1 LQLKIKHLE
10 TPQNSIKKKIV
21 LGVLFLLPIAIYM
34 FFATGVN
41 NFGKL
46 PVLSQDVVSV
56 ASFKDLDGN
65 AVTLDN
71 KITILGFFGDT
82 PLQTKAYTYNL
93 AHKIY
98 KKNHEYN
105 EFQFLILLPQSAR
118 NGAKILTA
126 KISEIAPTTAWKYAF
141 GTPQDIEKAF
151 ASLKSGYSLDSSLA
165 SSFVFIIDKDAHLRG
180 RNDDQDMPDGL
191 VYGYNSADIGDINNR
206 MSDDVKVVLAE
217 YRKETKENSRRNQI
231 LVKQE

>member
-1 LQLKIKHLE
+1 MQLKIKHLE

-56 ASFKDLDGN
+56 SNFKDLKG
-65 AVTLDN
+65 APVTLDN

-98 KKNHEYN
+98 KKNHEYK

-118 NGAKILTA
+118 NGAKILTN

-141 GTPQDIEKAF
+141 GTPQAIQEAF
-151 ASLKSGYSLDSSLA
+151 TSLNSGYTLDSSLA
-165 SSFVFIIDKDAHLRG
+165 SSFVFIIDKDANLRG

-231 LVKQE
+231 LVKQQ

>member
-1 LQLKIKHLE
+1 LE
-10 TPQNSIKKKIV
+10 TSENSIKKKIV

-46 PVLSQDVVSV
+46 PVLSEDVSRVS
-56 ASFKDLDGN
+56 SFKDLNGN

-71 KITILGFFGDT
+71 KITVLGFFGKT
-82 PLQTKAYTYNL
+82 PLETKAYTYNL

-105 EFQFLILLPQSAR
+105 EFQFLILLPEEAR

-126 KISEIAPTTAWKYAF
+126 KISEIAATTAWTYAF
-141 GTPQDIEKAF
+141 GTPEAIQEVF
-151 ASLKSGYSLDSSLA
+151 ASLKSGYTLDGSLS
-165 SSFVFIIDKDAHLRG
+165 SSFVFIIDKDVRLRG
-180 RNDDQDMPDGL
+180 RNDDEDIPDGL
-191 VYGYNSADIGDINNR
+191 VYGYDSADIGDINNR

-217 YRKETKENSRRNQI
+217 YRKETKENSRRNEI

>member
-1 LQLKIKHLE
+1 
-10 TPQNSIKKKIV
+10 
-21 LGVLFLLPIAIYM
+21 M

-56 ASFKDLDGN
+56 SNFKDLNG
-65 AVTLDN
+65 APVTLDN

-98 KKNHEYN
+98 KKNHEYK

-118 NGAKILTA
+118 NGAKILTN

-141 GTPQDIEKAF
+141 GTPQAIQEAF
-151 ASLKSGYSLDSSLA
+151 TSLNSGYSLDSSLA

-231 LVKQE
+231 LVKQQ

>member
-1 LQLKIKHLE
+1 ME

-56 ASFKDLDGN
+56 SNFKDLNG
-65 AVTLDN
+65 APVTLDN

-98 KKNHEYN
+98 KKNHEYK

-118 NGAKILTA
+118 NGAKILTN

-141 GTPQDIEKAF
+141 GTPQAIQEAF
-151 ASLKSGYSLDSSLA
+151 ASLNSGYSLDSSLA

>member
-1 LQLKIKHLE
+1 
-10 TPQNSIKKKIV
+10 
-21 LGVLFLLPIAIYM
+21 LFLLPIAIYM

-56 ASFKDLDGN
+56 SNFKDLNG
-65 AVTLDN
+65 APVTLDN

-98 KKNHEYN
+98 KKNHEYK

-118 NGAKILTA
+118 NGAKILTN

-141 GTPQDIEKAF
+141 GTPQAIQEAF
-151 ASLKSGYSLDSSLA
+151 TSLNSGYTLDSSLA

-231 LVKQE
+231 LVKQQ

>member
-1 LQLKIKHLE
+1 ME

-56 ASFKDLDGN
+56 LNFKDLNG
-65 AVTLDN
+65 APVTLDN

-98 KKNHEYN
+98 KKNHEYK

-118 NGAKILTA
+118 NGAKILTN

-141 GTPQDIEKAF
+141 GTPQAIQEAF
-151 ASLKSGYSLDSSLA
+151 ASLNSGYTLDSSLA

-231 LVKQE
+231 LVKQQ

>member
-1 LQLKIKHLE
+1 
-10 TPQNSIKKKIV
+10 
-21 LGVLFLLPIAIYM
+21 M

-56 ASFKDLDGN
+56 SNFKDLNG
-65 AVTLDN
+65 APVTLDN

-98 KKNHEYN
+98 KKNHEYK

-118 NGAKILTA
+118 NGAKILTN

-141 GTPQDIEKAF
+141 GTPQAIQEAF
-151 ASLKSGYSLDSSLA
+151 TSLNSGYTLDSSLA
-165 SSFVFIIDKDAHLRG
+165 SSFVFIIDKDANLRG

-231 LVKQE
+231 LVKQQ

>member
-1 LQLKIKHLE
+1 MKTSE
-10 TPQNSIKKKIV
+10 NSIKKKIV

-46 PVLSQDVVSV
+46 PVLSEDVSRVS
-56 ASFKDLDGN
+56 SFKDLNGN

-71 KITILGFFGDT
+71 KITVLGFFGKT
-82 PLQTKAYTYNL
+82 PLETKAYTYNL

-105 EFQFLILLPQSAR
+105 EFQFLILLPEEAR

-126 KISEIAPTTAWKYAF
+126 KISEIAATTAWTYAF
-141 GTPQDIEKAF
+141 GTPEAIQEVF
-151 ASLKSGYSLDSSLA
+151 ASLKSGYTLDGSLSSR
-165 SSFVFIIDKDAHLRG
+165 FVFIIDKDVRLRG
-180 RNDDQDMPDGL
+180 RNDDEDMPDGL

-217 YRKETKENSRRNQI
+217 YRKETKENSRRNEI

>member
-1 LQLKIKHLE
+1 LE

-56 ASFKDLDGN
+56 SNFKDLNG
-65 AVTLDN
+65 APVTLDN

-98 KKNHEYN
+98 KKNHEYK

-118 NGAKILTA
+118 NGAKILTN
-126 KISEIAPTTAWKYAF
+126 KISEISPTTAWKYAF
-141 GTPQDIEKAF
+141 GTPQAIQEAF
-151 ASLKSGYSLDSSLA
+151 TSLNSGYILDSSLA

-231 LVKQE
+231 LVKQQ

>member
-1 LQLKIKHLE
+1 MQLKIKHLE

-46 PVLSQDVVSV
+46 PVLSQDVLSV
-56 ASFKDLDGN
+56 TNFKDLNG
-65 AVTLDN
+65 APVTLDN

-98 KKNHEYN
+98 KKNHEYK

-118 NGAKILTA
+118 NGAKILTN

-141 GTPQDIEKAF
+141 GTPQAIQEAF
-151 ASLKSGYSLDSSLA
+151 TSLNSGYTLDSSLA

-231 LVKQE
+231 LVKQQ

>member
-1 LQLKIKHLE
+1 ME

-56 ASFKDLDGN
+56 SNFKDLNG
-65 AVTLDN
+65 APVTLDN

-98 KKNHEYN
+98 KKNHEYK

-118 NGAKILTA
+118 NGAKILTN

-141 GTPQDIEKAF
+141 GTPQAIQEAF
-151 ASLKSGYSLDSSLA
+151 TSLNSGYTLDSSLA
-165 SSFVFIIDKDAHLRG
+165 SSFVFIIDKDANLRG

-231 LVKQE
+231 LVKQQ

>member
-1 LQLKIKHLE
+1 ME

-56 ASFKDLDGN
+56 SNFKDING
-65 AVTLDN
+65 APVTLDN

-98 KKNHEYN
+98 KKNHEYK

-118 NGAKILTA
+118 NGAKILTN

-141 GTPQDIEKAF
+141 GTPQAIQEAF
-151 ASLKSGYSLDSSLA
+151 TSLNSGYILDSSLA

-231 LVKQE
+231 LVKQQ

>member
-1 LQLKIKHLE
+1 ME

-46 PVLSQDVVSV
+46 PVLSQDLVSV
-56 ASFKDLDGN
+56 SNFKDLNG
-65 AVTLDN
+65 APVTLDN

-98 KKNHEYN
+98 KKNHEYK

-118 NGAKILTA
+118 NGAKILTN

-141 GTPQDIEKAF
+141 GTPQAIQEAF
-151 ASLKSGYSLDSSLA
+151 TSLNSGYTLDSSLA

>member
-1 LQLKIKHLE
+1 MQLKIKHLE

-46 PVLSQDVVSV
+46 PLLSQDVVSV
-56 ASFKDLDGN
+56 TNFKDLNG
-65 AVTLDN
+65 APVTLDN

-98 KKNHEYN
+98 KKNHEYK

-118 NGAKILTA
+118 NGAKILTN

-141 GTPQDIEKAF
+141 GTPQAIQEAF
-151 ASLKSGYSLDSSLA
+151 TSLNSGYTLDSSLA

-217 YRKETKENSRRNQI
+217 YRKETKENSRRNKI
-231 LVKQE
+231 LVKQQ

>member
-1 LQLKIKHLE
+1 
-10 TPQNSIKKKIV
+10 
-21 LGVLFLLPIAIYM
+21 M

-56 ASFKDLDGN
+56 TNFKDLNG
-65 AVTLDN
+65 APVTLDN

-98 KKNHEYN
+98 KKNHEYK

-118 NGAKILTA
+118 NGAKILTN

-141 GTPQDIEKAF
+141 GTPQAIQEAF
-151 ASLKSGYSLDSSLA
+151 TSLNSGYTLDSSLA

-231 LVKQE
+231 LVKQQ